1 MPDLT
6 FLRGLLRRPLLW
18 LLLYSSAC
26 AYGLFALWQIPVEV
40 LPAFDYPQISI
51 IVHYPG
57 ATAGELET
65 LVTRP
70 LEGQLLNLQ
79 NLDNLSSVMRSGS
92 VSITARFRQNTG
104 ATSDLEAVYGA
115 LARAQGELPAGVR
128 PYAEVMGNAINEV
141 ADYATRIPPGV
152 SPATVLTAV
161 SANIVPA
168 LRALPGVQRVVVIG
182 SGADAIWIQPDLT
195 ALQHYDVSAA
205 DIANA
210 VKAQVVLAPSGYL
223 SLGHQDVLL
232 ETRNL
237 PETIRALDA
246 VRIVTGNGRV
256 PLHDLARVVRSPQPT
271 HSAELL
277 NGQPSVALIVFK
289 QPGASTVPVV
299 HAVQQSLQSLA
310 GQLPPGVTWVPIYSQ
325 AHLVSLMGHDL
336 GLNLLIGG
344 LLAII
349 MLFWILGM
357 HRSVWVLAVSIPLAL
372 VLGIGTLH
380 LLHQSLNLLT
390 FGALSVGIGL
400 LADDGIIVLESIYHR
415 WEQGSP
421 GFDGVWLGLK
431 DIAAPDASG
440 TFTTV
445 VVFLPL
451 MFVGGLAGLFFAPF
465 ALAISVALL
474 ASLLVSLTLLPLLL
488 AYSGAPLPRT
498 RGSGVRFLNWLER
511 QNQRLLDITL
521 RRPRSALSACIV
533 LLVLSIVVMLFVPV
547 NFLPLPNE
555 GVLLDSFALPPGT
568 GLLQTQSAVD
578 KISASF
584 RHNPDVAEVLARI
597 GSSSGS
603 SYTEPSSA
611 GEIQVRLKT
620 GTNPN
625 QLDQVA
631 ARLLKAAQTAGVQQ
645 SFDTPT
651 IERLGESLSG
661 LPQPF
666 VIQLFGSDLSTL
678 RTLSEEVSKRLTHV
692 KMLTDIFN
700 SDAYPTT
707 QLQIQPKSAAMT
719 LARLTPT
726 GLMTQLMPAMNGE
739 VLARIPQGN
748 YYLDLYMRLADAP
761 YLGLD
766 GLRHLP
772 IRTQEGWL
780 PLERLA
786 DIRTLVAPN
795 QIRHL
800 DGARSI
806 EILATPLGPLSSAIH
821 GADAALRGLKLPS
834 GYRLAFGGLFPEL
847 EHMALALLAA
857 GAVALLLIVVIL
869 LVQFETLRI
878 AGILL
883 IELPLAFTG
892 GALALTIS
900 GVGLNATGLV
910 GFLTIIGISLNHG
923 IVLLHRARRNET
935 QGMLPEA
942 AVLEAVHVR
951 FRPILLTTLTAVLG
965 MLPTAL
971 GFGRGAE
978 PEQGLAIVVVGG
990 LIWSSLLSTNLIP
1003 ALYLRWHRGGLLRV
1017 DDDASIMLDGQAP

>member
-1 MPDLT
+1 MPATT
-6 FLRGLLRRPLLW
+6 FPRSLLHRPLLW
-18 LLLYSSAC
+18 LLLYSSLC
-26 AYGLFALWQIPVEV
+26 AYGLFALWRIPVEV

-57 ATAGELET
+57 ATAEELET

-70 LEGQLLNLQ
+70 LEGQLLSLQ
-79 NLDNLSSVMRSGS
+79 DLDNLRSVMRSGS
-92 VSITARFRQNTG
+92 LSITARFRQHTA
-104 ATSDLEAVYGA
+104 ATSDLQAVYGA
-115 LARAQGELPAGVR
+115 LARAQSELPAGVR

-141 ADYATRIPPGV
+141 ADYATRIPVGV
-152 SPATVLTAV
+152 SSATVLSAV
-161 SANIVPA
+161 RSNIEPA
-168 LRALPGVQRVVVIG
+168 LRALPGVQRIEVFG
-182 SGADAIWIQPDLT
+182 SGTASLWVQPDLI
-195 ALQHYDVSAA
+195 ALQHYGVSAA
-205 DIANA
+205 DIASA
-210 VKAQVVLAPSGYL
+210 VRAQVVLGPSGYL

-246 VRIVTGNGRV
+246 VRVPAGNGRV
-256 PLHDLARVVRSPQPT
+256 PLHDLAHVVRSPQPT

-299 HAVQQSLQSLA
+299 REVQKSLQALA
-310 GQLPPGVTWVPIYSQ
+310 LQLPAGVTWVPIYSQ
-325 AHLVSLMGHDL
+325 AHLVSLIGHDL
-336 GLNLLIGG
+336 GWNLLVGG
-344 LLAII
+344 LLAIG
-349 MLFWILGM
+349 MLFWILGL

-372 VLGIGTLH
+372 LLGIGALY
-380 LLHQSLNLLT
+380 LFHQTLNLLT

-415 WEQGSP
+415 WESGTP
-421 GFDGVWLGLK
+421 GFDGVWLGLR

-445 VVFLPL
+445 AVFLPL
-451 MFVGGLAGLFFAPF
+451 LFVGGLAGLFFLPF

-488 AYSGAPLPRT
+488 AYSGAPPPRT
-498 RGSGVRFLNWLER
+498 RGSGARFLDWLER
-511 QNQRLLDITL
+511 HNRRLLDVTL
-521 RRPRSALSACIV
+521 RWPGSALSVCVV
-533 LLVLSIVVMLFVPV
+533 LLVLSIVAMVFVPV

-568 GLLQTQSAVD
+568 GLLETQTAVD
-578 KISASF
+578 KISARF
-584 RHNPDVAEVLARI
+584 RRDPDVAAVLARI
-597 GSSSGS
+597 GSSSGTT
-603 SYTEPSSA
+603 YTEPSSA
-611 GEIQVRLKT
+611 GEIQVLLKP
-620 GTNPN
+620 GVSPN
-625 QLDQVA
+625 RLDQVA
-631 ARLLKAAQTAGVQQ
+631 ARLLKAAQLPGVQQ

-666 VIQLFGSDLSTL
+666 VIQLYGADLATL
-678 RTLSEEVSKRLTHV
+678 RTLSEAVSTRLTHV
-692 KMLTDIFN
+692 KMLAGIFN

-707 QLQIQPKSAAMT
+707 QLQIQPRPAAMT
-719 LARLTPT
+719 LAGLTPAA
-726 GLMTQLMPAMNGE
+726 LMAQLAPALNGE

-748 YYLDLYMRLADAP
+748 YYLDLYIRLADAP
-761 YLGLD
+761 YLKLD
-766 GLRHLP
+766 GLGHLP
-772 IRTQEGWL
+772 IHTPHGWI

-786 DIRTLVAPN
+786 DPRLVVGPN

-821 GADAALRGLKLPS
+821 EADAALKGLKLPA

-847 EHMALALLAA
+847 EHMALALLVA
-857 GAVALLLIVVIL
+857 GGVALLLIVVIL
-869 LVQFETLRI
+869 LVQFDTLLI

-892 GALALTIS
+892 GALALAVS

-910 GFLTIIGISLNHG
+910 GFLAIVGISLNHG
-923 IVLLHRARRNET
+923 IVLLHRARRNQE

-942 AVLEAVHVR
+942 AVREAVHVR

-990 LIWSSLLSTNLIP
+990 VIWSSLLSTNLIP
-1003 ALYLRWHRGGLLRV
+1003 ALYLRWHSTRPSSSKS
-1017 DDDASIMLDGQAP
+1017 DAPENDVAND